1 MQHSRLIWN
10 EDLAFN
16 IYIYNKSSWLFKID
30 VNKPKLLPHHLFST
44 ISTTQLKTGYM
55 EALHP
60 LILLVFYQQLAEHG
74 TVTAC
79 PADKPY
85 IKLGSTQCFNCQ
97 APNNIFDLTTQECIS
112 CPGNTTLNTTTHQC
126 QCPCDLDYLL
136 TEEGLCIPKT
146 VIYSNGDYLN
156 IAGLTAES
164 VKSYVKEI
172 QTAQQ

>member
-1 MQHSRLIWN
+1 MALQNRCQQTQTIASSSLFYN
-10 EDLAFN
+10 FN
-16 IYIYNKSSWLFKID
+16 NSAQNWVYGSITPTDI
-30 VNKPKLLPHHLFST
+30 V
-44 ISTTQLKTGYM
+44 G
-55 EALHP
+55 
-60 LILLVFYQQLAEHG
+60 FYQQLAEHG

-164 VKSYVKEI
+164 VKNYVKEI